1 MILMTIGAPRIV
13 RSDCGTE
20 NVNIAFMQPYLRHNH
35 GDCFAGAL
43 SFRYGKSVTNQR
55 IEAWWS
61 QLKKWCT
68 QWWHELFKNME
79 HEGFF
84 DGTYG
89 VHVDCLRFAFMELV
103 QQDLNRVVT
112 EWNSHFLRSSRRF
125 PGGHPNEL
133 YFLPELH
140 GTEDYLLAVSNGDIA
155 VANEYVEEP
164 APPASLEF
172 LQLAE
177 FLLRERALQMPSSI
191 EEAIKLYLTL
201 VDIIDI

>member
-1 MILMTIGAPRIV
+1 MNSTFCLNCMV
-13 RSDCGTE
+13 RSDYYIVARSSLG
-20 NVNIAFMQPYLRHNH
+20 NYNH
-35 GDCFAGAL
+35 EPQ
-43 SFRYGKSVTNQR
+43 S
-55 IEAWWS
+55 
-61 QLKKWCT
+61 
-68 QWWHELFKNME
+68 
-79 HEGFF
+79 
-84 DGTYG
+84 
-89 VHVDCLRFAFMELV
+89 LV
-103 QQDLNRVVT
+103 QCPCDCV
-112 EWNSHFLRSSRRF
+112 
-125 PGGHPNEL
+125 
-133 YFLPELH
+133 